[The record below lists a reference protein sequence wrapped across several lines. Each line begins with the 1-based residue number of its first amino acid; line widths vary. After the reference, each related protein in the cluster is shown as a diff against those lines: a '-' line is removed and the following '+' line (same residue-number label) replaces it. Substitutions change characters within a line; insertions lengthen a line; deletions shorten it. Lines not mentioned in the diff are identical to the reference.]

1 MKIQTVGIIGQG
13 FVGSAL
19 RNTFENYYNVYTY
32 DKFQVDKS
40 THTSIQSLSRA
51 CEVIFVCVPT
61 PMNKDGSCDISIVTD
76 VVKIA
81 CSTGRKNIIAI
92 KSTVPPNT
100 TKSLQDLCQDSHIV
114 FNPEFLLERNAEEDF
129 KNTTR
134 VILCGP
140 RPATTL
146 LKQFYSR
153 IFPDAD
159 IVKTDSTIAEMIKYL
174 TNTFL
179 AVKVSFANEIYAIC
193 ESLGI
198 DYDKVLEYSLY
209 DDRLGRSHWSVPGP
223 DGHYGFGGSCFPKDL
238 NALMH
243 LTHSMCIQ
251 ANTISGA
258 WNTNL
263 MVRPE
268 KDWESLKGRAVVDS
282 PENNT

>member
-1 MKIQTVGIIGQG
+1 MKIQSVGIIGQG
-13 FVGSAL
+13 FVGKAL
-19 RNTFENYYNVYTY
+19 KSVFSKYYMIHTY
-32 DKFQVDKS
+32 DKFKPEES
-40 THTSIQSLSRA
+40 THKNICNLSRA
-51 CEVIFVCVPT
+51 CELVFVCVPT
-61 PMNKDGSCDISIVTD
+61 PMRPDGSCDISIVEK
-76 VVKIA
+76 VVKET
-81 CSTGRKNIIAI
+81 CSTGRRNIVAI

-100 TKSLQDLCQDSHIV
+100 TKALQDLCVDSDIV

-129 KNTTR
+129 RNTDR
-134 VILCGP
+134 VILGGP
-140 RPATTL
+140 RPATTR

-153 IFPDAD
+153 VFPNAD
-159 IVKTDSTIAEMIKYL
+159 IIKTDSTIAEMIKYL

-179 AVKVSFANEIYAIC
+179 AVKVSFANEIYTIC

-243 LTHSMCIQ
+243 LTHSLCIKS
-251 ANTISGA
+251 NTINGA

-268 KDWESLKGRAVVDS
+268 KDWEDLKGRAVS
-282 PENNT
+282 E